1 MKLSRTI
8 LGLGLTLL
16 VLNLTSQ
23 QKYEKPPK
31 EIDDV
36 MTAPMTPTVS
46 LSPTRDYMILE
57 QGVRYPSIAELSEPM
72 LRLAGL
78 RINPRTNGPHRE
90 PRIVAL
96 TLKKVGDAKSPE
108 VKIAVAPD
116 AHISGVSWSPD
127 GKHFSFNNAAHN
139 GIELWIGTTTTG
151 AVAKVPGI
159 ALNTACS
166 AGGGFGGGAGRGGF
180 GGGRGGAGGGGQV
193 SWIDN
198 GKSLLVRTVVTG
210 RGKAPAL
217 DATPTGPNVQQSLG
231 SKGQT
236 PTFEDLLKSQQDEVV
251 YEYYC
256 TAQLAVVDRA
266 TNKVTPVGKPANFA
280 TASASPD
287 GKHFLVARVHR
298 PYSYIHPQTA
308 FPKDVEV
315 WDSTGK
321 LEYKLASV
329 PLADNVPLEGVATGP
344 RQWQWHPLDPAT
356 LVWAE
361 ALDGGDSHKEATQR
375 DKVLKLAAPFKGE
388 PTEIARTEQRYGGIQ
403 WTQSGKY
410 ALLRDNENGRR
421 RTRTFLITDGG
432 APQLLWSLDGR
443 DRYNN
448 PGVPVMHQEE
458 SGRGVIM
465 EKDGVIF
472 LDGLGSSPDGDHP
485 FLDRFDL
492 KTHKSQRLFQS
503 SRDAYEGVVAVMDE
517 KGERFLTLRETPNDY
532 PNYFLREGNNGENG
546 GERKALT
553 NFQDPTPQ
561 IRGIKKQLV
570 KYKRADGV
578 DLSFTLYLPPDYKEG
593 THLPAF
599 MWAYPAEFE
608 DPSTAGQV
616 SGSTQRYNT
625 YATNG
630 RQILLALHGYAVLDN
645 ASMPVVGPSRTANDT
660 YVDQIV
666 SAAKAAIDKAAE
678 MGVVDPK
685 RVAVGGHS
693 YGAFM
698 TANLLANSDLF
709 KAGVAESGAYNR
721 TLTPFGF
728 QNERRTFWEAK
739 ETYLRMSPFVYADK
753 LKTPILLIHGEADD
767 NSGTFPINSERLYQ
781 AIRGNGGTVR
791 LVFLPAEAHGYA
803 AKETLEHV
811 EWETVTWLDK
821 YLK

>member
-8 LGLGLTLL
+8 LALALSLIA
-16 VLNLTSQ
+16 LNLLSQ

-31 EIDDV
+31 EIEDV
-36 MTAPMTPTVS
+36 MTAPMTPAVS
-46 LSPTRDYMILE
+46 FSPTRDYMILE

-72 LRLAGL
+72 MRLAGL

-90 PRIVAL
+90 ARIVAL
-96 TLKKVGDAKSPE
+96 TLKKVGGTSEVKTSE
-108 VKIAVAPD
+108 VKIAVGPD
-116 AHISGVSWSPD
+116 AHISGVGWSPD
-127 GKHFSFNNAAHN
+127 GKHFSFTNASRS
-139 GIELWIGTTTTG
+139 GIELWVGTTATG
-151 AVAKVPGI
+151 AVAKVPGV

-166 AGGGFGGGAGRGGF
+166 AGGGGGGGRGGF
-180 GGGRGGAGGGGQV
+180 GGVGGPV
-193 SWIDN
+193 RWIN
-198 GKSLLVRTVVTG
+198 GGKSLLVRTVVAS
-210 RGKAPAL
+210 RGKAPAA
-217 DATPTGPNVQQSLG
+217 DATPIGPNVQESVAG
-231 SKGQT
+231 KGQT
-236 PTFEDLLKSQQDEVV
+236 PTFEDLLKSQQDEVL

-256 TAQLAVVDRA
+256 TAQLTVIDRA
-266 TNKVTPVGKPANFA
+266 TNKVTPIGKPAIFS
-280 TASASPD
+280 TADASPD
-287 GKHFLVARVHR
+287 GKHYLVARIHR
-298 PYSYIHPQTA
+298 PYSYIYTQNA

-315 WDSTGK
+315 WDAAGK

-329 PLADNVPLEGVATGP
+329 PLADNVPLEGVQTGP
-344 RQWQWHPLDPAT
+344 RQWQWHPLDPAS

-361 ALDGGDSHKEATQR
+361 ALDGGESRKPAKER
-375 DKVLKLAAPFKGE
+375 DKVLKLSAPFKGE

-410 ALLRDNENGRR
+410 ALLRDTEPGRR
-421 RTRTFLITDGG
+421 RQRTFLMAEGS
-432 APQLLWSLDGR
+432 APKVLWSLDGR
-443 DRYNN
+443 DRYHN
-448 PGVPVMHQEE
+448 PGTPVMHQEE

-472 LDGLGSSPDGDHP
+472 LDGPGASETGDHP

-492 KTHKSQRLFQS
+492 KTGKSQRLFQS
-503 SRDAYEGVVAVMDE
+503 APDAYENVVALVDE
-517 KGERFLTLRETPNDY
+517 KGERFITRRETPSDY
-532 PNYFLREGNNGENG
+532 PNYFLREAGNGESG
-546 GERKALT
+546 GDRKAIT
-553 NFQDPTPQ
+553 GFTDPTPQ

-570 KYKRADGV
+570 KYKRDDGV

-593 THLPAF
+593 TRLPAF
-599 MWAYPAEFE
+599 IWAYPAEF
-608 DPSTAGQV
+608 DDASTAGQV
-616 SGSTQRYNT
+616 SGSTMRYNT
-625 YATNG
+625 YSAG
-630 RQILLALHGYAVLDN
+630 SRQILLALHGYAVLDN
-645 ASMPVVGPSRTANDT
+645 ASMPVVGPSRTANDN
-660 YVDQIV
+660 YVQQIV
-666 SAAKAAIDKAAE
+666 SAAKAAIETAAAK
-678 MGVVDPK
+678 GWVDPK

-791 LVFLPAEAHGYA
+791 LVFLPSEAHGYA
-803 AKETLEHV
+803 ARETLEHV

>member
-1 MKLSRTI
+1 MKPLRA
-8 LGLGLTLL
+8 LLAAAVTLAACSL
-16 VLNLTSQ
+16 FSQ

-36 MTAPMTPTVS
+36 MTAPMTPNVS
-46 LSPTRDYMILE
+46 ISPTGDYMMLE

-90 PRIVAL
+90 ARIVAL
-96 TLKKVGDAKSPE
+96 TLKKVAGGAE
-108 VKIAVAPD
+108 TKIAVGPE
-116 AHISGVSWSPD
+116 AHISGLSWSPD
-127 GKHFSFNNAAHN
+127 GKHFAFNNAAHS
-139 GIELWIGTTTTG
+139 GIELYVGTTATG
-151 AVAKVPGI
+151 AVAKVPGVMM
-159 ALNTACS
+159 NTACS
-166 AGGGFGGGAGRGGF
+166 TGAGGGGGRGGF
-180 GGGRGGAGGGGQV
+180 GGGNNGPIA
-193 SWIDN
+193 WINN
-198 GKSLLVRTVVTG
+198 GKQLLVRTVVAT
-210 RGKAPAL
+210 RGKAPL
-217 DATPTGPNVQQSLG
+217 REVTPPGPNVQESLG

-236 PTFEDLLKSQQDEVV
+236 PTFEDLLQTQQDEVL

-256 TAQLAVVDRA
+256 TAQLATVDW
-266 TNKVTPVGKPANFA
+266 TTSKVTPIGKPANFA
-280 TASASPD
+280 TATASPD

-298 PYSYIHPQTA
+298 PYTYIRPQTA

-315 WDSTGK
+315 WDATGK
-321 LEYKLASV
+321 VEYTVAKI
-329 PLADNVPLEGVATGP
+329 PLADDVVLEGVQAGP
-344 RQWQWHPLDPAT
+344 RQWQWHPLEPAT
-356 LVWAE
+356 VVWVE
-361 ALDGGDSHKEATQR
+361 ALDGGDTHKAAAER
-375 DKVLKLAAPFKGE
+375 DKVMKFAAPFKSE
-388 PTEIARTEQRYGGIQ
+388 PAELVRTQWRYAGIS
-403 WTQSGKY
+403 WTQSGNY
-410 ALLRDNENGRR
+410 TILQDNEPGRSHV
-421 RTRTFLITDGG
+421 RTFLL
-432 APQLLWSLDGR
+432 AANAKPELLWDIDRR
-443 DRYNN
+443 DQYHN
-448 PGVPVMHQEE
+448 PGTPIMHRGE

-472 LDGLGSSPDGDHP
+472 MDGMGSSPDGDHP

-492 KTHKSQRLFQS
+492 KTKKSTRLFQS
-503 SRDAYEGVVAVMDE
+503 APDAYETVVSIVDE
-517 KGERFLTLRETPNDY
+517 KGDRFITKRETPTDY
-532 PNYFLREGNNGENG
+532 PNYFMREAGNGESG
-546 GERKALT
+546 GDRKALT

-593 THLPAF
+593 TKLPAF

-608 DPSTAGQV
+608 DRSTAGQV
-616 SGSTQRYNT
+616 RGSTQRYNV
-625 YATNG
+625 YTNG
-630 RQILLALHGYAVLDN
+630 SRVMLLALRGYAVLDN
-645 ASMPVVGPSRTANDT
+645 ASMPVVGPARGANDT
-660 YVDQIV
+660 YVEQIV
-666 SAAKAAIDKAAE
+666 AAAKAAIDKAAE
-678 MGVVDPK
+678 MGVVDPN
-685 RVAVGGHS
+685 RVGVGGHS

-698 TANLLANSDLF
+698 TANLLANCNLF

-739 ETYLRMSPFVYADK
+739 DTYLKMSPFVTADK

-811 EWETVTWLDK
+811 EWETVKWLDK
-821 YLK
+821 YLR